1 MKIAQNSGGSWWQVV
16 EAFQEPFLHRLMAT
30 LKKEMRKLSPSEAV
44 GSISIAKLGGEEEG
58 FGASGPGPG
67 AGSGDDDGAAAARK
81 SEKVRILA
89 QIAACATSRK
99 AKQLWCSLITASA
112 QDARARG
119 IALGRACRRW
129 QKRGPTAGRPSTIH
143 KGAGCYG
150 CLLFLCYE
158 THAEG

>member
-1 MKIAQNSGGSWWQVV
+1 MKNAQNSGGSWWQVV

-58 FGASGPGPG
+58 FGTSGPGPG

-89 QIAACATSRK
+89 Q
-99 AKQLWCSLITASA
+99 
-112 QDARARG
+112 
-119 IALGRACRRW
+119 
-129 QKRGPTAGRPSTIH
+129 PPGRPNSC
-143 KGAGCYG
+143 GAR
-150 CLLFLCYE
+150 
-158 THAEG
+158 